1 LTLKAKKI
9 IREAKREE
17 EKVERVDSS
26 AKCMLPAHSNKWKRK
41 NRSGKEKI
49 EVYKMS
55 IRADR
60 ERSG

>member
-9 IREAKREE
+9 IRVEKIEE
-17 EKVERVDSS
+17 GKVERVDDKT
-26 AKCMLPAHSNKWKRK
+26 KCILPIHSNKWKRK

-55 IRADR
+55 IKAER